1 LYNEEDMAVNKSTNI
16 YSYLVEAG
24 ASLFGASSSPAV
36 KGTGDAQ
43 TKFVGS
49 LHEVVARAVKQRTLL
64 ANEMRDFGVGLP
76 PLEHSR
82 F

>member
-1 LYNEEDMAVNKSTNI
+1 VNKSTNI
-16 YSYLVEAG
+16 YSYLVEAA
-24 ASLFGASSSPAV
+24 ASLFGANSSPAV

-43 TKFVGS
+43 AKFAGS
-49 LHEVVARAVKQRTLL
+49 LHEVVARAVVKQRTLF

-76 PLEHSR
+76 PLEHSH